1 MSDFGEMKAV
11 TGKKD
16 YRCEWCGE
24 TILTGERHD
33 HYVGKWEGE
42 FQNWRMHVECYGAAA
57 LSDDL
62 QDGFSPYEY
71 KRGSQEPR

>member
-1 MSDFGEMKAV
+1 MSDFGEMKTV
-11 TGKKD
+11 TGIKD

-24 TILTGERHD
+24 TIPTGERHD

-42 FQNWRMHVECYGAAA
+42 FQNWRMHVECYEAT

>member
-1 MSDFGEMKAV
+1 MSDFGEMKTV

-24 TILTGERHD
+24 TIPTGERHE

-42 FQNWRMHVECYGAAA
+42 FQNWRMHVECYGAAT

-71 KRGSQEPR
+71 KRGSQEPK